1 MLKDNFEL
9 FEKPFLIS
17 GKAFDPRGIDFTKL
31 CHSEDTRDEFGDVVN
46 RKYYGVYDS
55 NAKTFAGL
63 CAEIKYTYTRDANNR
78 ITECAEEIDWYFNDG
93 TVGLSRINIRKY

>member
-31 CHSEDTRDEFGDVVN
+31 CHSEDTCDEFGDVIN
-46 RKYYGVYDS
+46 RKYYGAYDDVS
-55 NAKTFAGL
+55 KTFAGL
-63 CAEIKYTYTRDANNR
+63 CAEIKYSYTRDNTNK
-78 ITECAEEIDWYFNDG
+78 ITACTEEIDWYFNDG
-93 TVGLSRINIRKY
+93 TIGLTRKNIRKY